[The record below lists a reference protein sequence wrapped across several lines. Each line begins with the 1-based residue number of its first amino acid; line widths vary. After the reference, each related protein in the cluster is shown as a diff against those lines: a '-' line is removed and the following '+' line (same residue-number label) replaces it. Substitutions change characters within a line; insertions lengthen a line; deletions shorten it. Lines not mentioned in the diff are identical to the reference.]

1 VRELRLTRTET
12 MRARARGS
20 TWLSGKQGGRE
31 GGARVERD
39 EISHYSRLNGVN
51 QGLVEFRRGIG
62 GSPGSLMSG
71 EDES

>member
-1 VRELRLTRTET
+1 MFDVAFGAAEGEG
-12 MRARARGS
+12 ARA
-20 TWLSGKQGGRE
+20 E
-31 GGARVERD
+31 GD